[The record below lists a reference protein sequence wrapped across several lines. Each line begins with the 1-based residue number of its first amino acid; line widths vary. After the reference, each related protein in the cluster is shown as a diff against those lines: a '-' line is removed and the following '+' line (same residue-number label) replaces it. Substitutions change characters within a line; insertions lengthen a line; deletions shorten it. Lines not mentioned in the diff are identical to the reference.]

1 MRFNRAVARIRD
13 RSTAVIRRRPHNR
26 GWPPLRAFSDS
37 GSVGPFYDNYT
48 VRAASRPRNICSIGR
63 FLNYLKRDRPW
74 YNRDIMVSRFLLLGP
89 SIPFLLSS
97 SIFFHFSGPPA
108 SHFFP
113 SSASPSLSLGGLE
126 NRNVNREW
134 TQIRGKIRDV
144 NARNRRMVIF

>member
-1 MRFNRAVARIRD
+1 MRFERTVANSRSIRW
-13 RSTAVIRRRPHNR
+13 RPYDR

-74 YNRDIMVSRFLLLGP
+74 YNRDIMVSRFLLLRP

-97 SIFFHFSGPPA
+97 FIFSHFSGSPA
-108 SHFFP
+108 SPFFP
-113 SSASPSLSLGGLE
+113 SSCLVGRVRNSQNKSQI
-126 NRNVNREW
+126 NTIHRKIRNVMDDHSVCE
-134 TQIRGKIRDV
+134 KSSRDS
-144 NARNRRMVIF
+144 

>member
-1 MRFNRAVARIRD
+1 MDFIGYFARFDRAAARIRD
-13 RSTAVIRRRPHNR
+13 RSTAAIRRRPRDR

-97 SIFFHFSGPPA
+97 SIFFHFFSQRAARLSP
-108 SHFFP
+108 FFP
-113 SSASPSLSLGGLE
+113 SAASPSLVGRVRKS
-126 NRNVNREW
+126 RRKSR
-134 TQIRGKIRDV
+134 TDAIRGKIRG
-144 NARNRRMVIF
+144 AR